1 MYLESWLINLLLCG
15 LVRHAVADIMCMYE
29 IIILCAHIMV
39 KYESMTINNVCD
51 LSACYYYTTLY
62 CFEIASVSGFYC
74 CYDNTELKEEGPV
87 PL

>member
-1 MYLESWLINLLLCG
+1 MCG

-39 KYESMTINNVCD
+39 KYESMTINNVRLWSIC
-51 LSACYYYTTLY
+51 LLLIYNIIL
-62 CFEIASVSGFYC
+62 FETASVSGFFC
-74 CYDNTELKEEGPV
+74 CYENTELKEEGPV